1 VVAIDGGHESSEED
15 QAKRDPR
22 ALGEGHV
29 LYSYDAN
36 TLITRLI
43 KCLKRGTKA
52 KLRKRE
58 ISEMIECR
66 RS

>member
-22 ALGEGHV
+22 ALGDGHV
-29 LYSYDAN
+29 LYSYDVN

-43 KCLKRGTKA
+43 KCLK
-52 KLRKRE
+52 
-58 ISEMIECR
+58 
-66 RS
+66 